1 MFFDSISI
9 ASLVGGN
16 MKQQQKDFD
25 IVIVG
30 GGVIGGILALQLTQK
45 GYHIAIIEALTQGM
59 GKTDPDRVVAL
70 SHGSRCYFEELG
82 LWQDVAA
89 AGAGMIRHIEVR
101 EPNNHGLVQ
110 MDAAEADVD
119 ALGYVVEIADVVR
132 PIYAALEDKVT
143 WFRPARVTS
152 FEHMH
157 DGVSISLSHEGK
169 QQNIT
174 ASLLVGADGTN
185 SQIRRMAGIG
195 THGWDHNRFGLVASV
210 RCERGHA
217 DTAYECFR
225 TSGPLAFLPLS
236 DDRFSIVWA
245 LAPQEAVRM
254 MDLPDRLFLK
264 YLQRAAD
271 ESVLPRSGC
280 FESLGKRACF
290 PLELRIAKEYTHS
303 RIVLVGNAAHTLHP
317 VAGQG
322 MNLGLRDVIDL
333 LAVLDNPL
341 ARKDVGNPLLLRAYA
356 EKRRADVLAVSG
368 FTESMLASFGNDLA
382 WMRVLRTQALGIMQT
397 CKPLKNELLQHAAG
411 LTFRQS
417 IRAACK
423 DVEINSL

>member
-1 MFFDSISI
+1 M
-9 ASLVGGN
+9 VGRVMN
-16 MKQQQKDFD
+16 QQQKDFD
-25 IVIVG
+25 VVIVG
-30 GGVIGGILALQLTQK
+30 GGVIGGVLALQFAGQ
-45 GYHIAIIEALTQGM
+45 GYRVAIIEALFHGM
-59 GKTDPDRVVAL
+59 GKTTDPERVVAL
-70 SHGSRCYFEELG
+70 SHGSRCYLEELG

-110 MDAAEADVD
+110 MDAAEAGVE

-132 PIYAALEDKVT
+132 PIYAVLEGKVT

-152 FEHMH
+152 FQHMH
-157 DGVSISLSHEGK
+157 DGVSISLSNEGK

-236 DDRFSIVWA
+236 DDSFSIVWA
-245 LAPQEAVRM
+245 LAPQEAVCM
-254 MDLPDRLFLK
+254 MDLPDKMFLK
-264 YLQRAAD
+264 RLQRAAD
-271 ESVLPRSGC
+271 ESVLPRSGR

-290 PLELRIAKEYTHS
+290 PLELRIAKEYARS
-303 RIVLVGNAAHTLHP
+303 RIALVGNAAHTVHP

-333 LAVLDNPL
+333 VAVLDSSL
-341 ARKDVGNPLLLRAYA
+341 AKKDAGNPLLLSAYA
-356 EKRRADVLAVSG
+356 EKRRADVLAVGG
-368 FTESMLASFGNDLA
+368 FTESMLTSFGNDLDVTRL
-382 WMRVLRTQALGIMQT
+382 MRGQVLGLMQT
-397 CKPLKNELLQHAAG
+397 CKPLKDELLQHAAG
-411 LTFRQS
+411 LTHLRKSSKAQTSQTSQS
-417 IRAACK
+417 EK
-423 DVEINSL
+423 SL